1 MGLSE
6 AKKSYYAIIPANVRY
21 DKQLTPNAK
30 LLYGEITA
38 LANEKGYCWA
48 SNSYFAELY
57 GVSVRSISK
66 WINQLNQKKYI
77 HVKIIYNENNKEIK
91 ERRIYIAH
99 PLEEKFY
106 TYGRKVLH
114 PIEEKFQDNN
124 TINNTLY
131 KDIVE
136 YLNKIAG
143 TNYKHTTRKTRDL
156 IKARINE
163 GFTIDDF
170 KKVIDIKT
178 AEWKDDPKM
187 SKYIRPETLFS
198 NKFEGYLNQ
207 ITVNNKRQSADK
219 PKPFQFD

>member
-66 WINQLNQKKYI
+66 WISQLNQKKYI

-106 TYGRKVLH
+106 TYRRNVLH

-136 YLNKIAG
+136 YLNKRAG

-207 ITVNNKRQSADK
+207 ITVNNKGQSADK

>member
-1 MGLSE
+1 MGLAE

-57 GVSVRSISK
+57 GVSVRSVSK

-91 ERRIYIAH
+91 ERRIYITH

-106 TYGRKVLH
+106 TYGRNVLY

-136 YLNKIAG
+136 YLNKRAG
-143 TNYKHTTRKTRDL
+143 TNYKHTTRKTRAL

-178 AEWKDDPKM
+178 AEWKNDPKM

-207 ITVNNKRQSADK
+207 ITVNNKGQSADK